1 MKAQG
6 QRNLV
11 GGRRAAVALALAL
24 VWSPAS
30 APRAQDSP
38 LFPAMQD
45 EMRRSMAEL
54 RLEGEPAPYY
64 IQYRI
69 DDLASMRAVARLGGI
84 VDDLAD
90 RSRTLEVQVRVGD
103 YMFDSSRFVTQDRGG
118 GLVQSQSEL
127 PASLDNNYDAI
138 RRQLWLTT
146 DAAYKRAVSVFAKK
160 KATFQNRAEAL
171 DVLPDFSRE
180 TPVTTLQPGVPLT
193 PSGSA
198 WVDRVKQ
205 LSAVFASSTELDG
218 SEVWLGETHGTTH
231 YLNSEGFRTVTPIGS
246 VYLRVT
252 AEALADDG
260 STVRDLFSI
269 VESRLEDLPPM
280 PDLMSRVA
288 ELARRTEARRS
299 APVGEEFTG
308 PVLIEGQASGELLRQ
323 TLAPLVLARR
333 APDGDAP
340 RFAQNQG
347 PTTPFL
353 ARIGLRVLS
362 DSFSVTDTPS
372 LEEFEGRPVPGAYL
386 ADDEGVPAKEVTIV
400 DKGRLL
406 TLLTGRTPLKN
417 LPQSNGHGRN
427 GTVQPG
433 VLQVRSTQAIPASEL
448 KTKYLELLKAQ
459 DLAFG
464 YIVRAIAGPGEVAGG
479 QGGGPV
485 ILDAVKVTPDGREE
499 GVRGLRFGDV
509 PSTAYR
515 DILEASEE
523 LTLHN
528 YRINVLASASV
539 ISPSLIFEELEIQRT
554 REIVQKPPVVPS
566 PLTP

>member
-1 MKAQG
+1 
-6 QRNLV
+6 
-11 GGRRAAVALALAL
+11 
-24 VWSPAS
+24 
-30 APRAQDSP
+30 
-38 LFPAMQD
+38 
-45 EMRRSMAEL
+45 MAEL
-54 RLEGEPAPYY
+54 RMAGEPAPYF
-64 IQYRI
+64 IQYRF

-90 RSRTLEVQVRVGD
+90 RSRTLEVQVRVGE
-103 YMFDSSRFVTQDRGG
+103 YMFDSSRFVTQDRGAG
-118 GLVQSQSEL
+118 VVPSQSEL
-127 PASLDNNYDAI
+127 PASLDDNYDAI

-160 KATFQNRAEAL
+160 KATFQNRADAA

-180 TPVTTLQPGVPLT
+180 TPVTTLLPGRPVT
-193 PSGSA
+193 PAGTL

-205 LSAVFASSTELDG
+205 LSSVFASSEELDG
-218 SEVWLGETHGTTH
+218 SEVWLGETHGTSH
-231 YLNSEGFRTVTPIGS
+231 YLNSEGFRTVMPIGS

-252 AEALADDG
+252 AEAQADDG
-260 STVRDLFSI
+260 STVRDLFTV

-280 PDLMSRVA
+280 ADLMARAA

-323 TLAPLVLARR
+323 TLVPLVLARR

-362 DSFSVTDTPS
+362 DSFVITDTPS
-372 LEEFEGRPVPGAYL
+372 LKEFNGRPVTGAYV
-386 ADDEGVPAKEVTIV
+386 ADDEGVPAKDVTLV

-406 TLLTGRTPLKN
+406 TLLTSRTPLKN

-427 GTVQPG
+427 GGVQPG

-448 KTKYLELLKAQ
+448 KTKYVELLKAQ
-459 DLAFG
+459 DKTFG
-464 YIVRAIAGPGEVAGG
+464 YIVRVVAGPGEVAGG
-479 QGGGPV
+479 QGGPI
-485 ILDAVKVTPDGREE
+485 ILDAVKVTVDGQEE
-499 GVRGLRFGDV
+499 PVRGLRFGDV
-509 PSTAYR
+509 PSTAFR

-528 YRINVLASASV
+528 YRINVVASASV
-539 ISPSLIFEELEIQRT
+539 IAPNLIFEELEIQRT

-566 PLTP
+566 PLDP